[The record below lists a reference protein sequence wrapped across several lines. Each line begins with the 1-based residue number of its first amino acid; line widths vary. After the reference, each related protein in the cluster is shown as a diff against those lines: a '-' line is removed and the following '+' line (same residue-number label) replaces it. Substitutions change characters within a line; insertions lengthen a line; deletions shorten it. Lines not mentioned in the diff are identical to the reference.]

1 MLTNYKPRGHIHV
14 VVLVRIDDLVGLLE
28 FEGLERLEKSGV
40 EEL

>member
-1 MLTNYKPRGHIHV
+1 MHYTPREHIHV
-14 VVLVRIDDLVGLLE
+14 VVLVRIDDLVGLLK